1 MYVIHQWSSQLSAEE
16 CPSSLGI
23 QLLGPLVEGR
33 ALLDS
38 KEALD
43 LQLEETT
50 YFFIAFMAF
59 MAAAAFMA
67 FMAFMAFAI
76 SMLPKK
82 AWRVASLAET
92 TFFFIAF
99 MAFTSA
105 AAFMAFMAFMAFAT
119 SMLPKKAWRLASLA
133 ETTFFFIAFMAFAI
147 FSWRSRCWKNN
158 SLLHP
163 M

>member
-1 MYVIHQWSSQLSAEE
+1 MYVIHQWSSQLSAKE

-50 YFFIAFMAF
+50 YFFI
-59 MAAAAFMA
+59 AFMA

-158 SLLHP
+158 SLLHLSP
-163 M
+163 H

>member
-1 MYVIHQWSSQLSAEE
+1 MYVIHQWSSQLSAKE

-59 MAAAAFMA
+59 MAAAA

-119 SMLPKKAWRLASLA
+119 SMLPKKA
-133 ETTFFFIAFMAFAI
+133 
-147 FSWRSRCWKNN
+147 
-158 SLLHP
+158 
-163 M
+163 